1 METQC
6 HNSIHDM
13 LQMML
18 MMMMNKEDVI
28 CSMTRRVKCGGEIVH
43 TWKVILKGEQL
54 KEKELWL
61 CLSRGSGGL
70 CTFKLNLKVVNPIMV
85 EIETT

>member
-1 METQC
+1 M
-6 HNSIHDM
+6 
-13 LQMML
+13 
-18 MMMMNKEDVI
+18 
-28 CSMTRRVKCGGEIVH
+28 
-43 TWKVILKGEQL
+43 
-54 KEKELWL
+54 ELWL